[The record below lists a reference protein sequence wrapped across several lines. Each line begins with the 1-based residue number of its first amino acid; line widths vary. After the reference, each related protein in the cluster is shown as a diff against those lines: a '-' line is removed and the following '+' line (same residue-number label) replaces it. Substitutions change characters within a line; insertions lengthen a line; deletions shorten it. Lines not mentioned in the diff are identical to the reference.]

1 MTVPKNYV
9 PSWSSDLCTGLE
21 MSASSQYSLV
31 FGQIVLLGLVKKW
44 GEGGKNVYSG
54 ICQLMKELWKALD
67 YAHSHLFL
75 NSYLFCLQCYQRFQN
90 AAIQSIFSQETSW
103 PCGLFPLSQPP
114 LPSPF
119 HLPFVF
125 ITILSTTIFKNLKY
139 QATLCAALFFFLC
152 QRVPSRMMLNCSL
165 WTWRCF
171 EILLVVVFSL
181 SDGGF

>member
-1 MTVPKNYV
+1 
-9 PSWSSDLCTGLE
+9 
-21 MSASSQYSLV
+21 MSAGSRHGLV
-31 FGQIVLLGLVKKW
+31 FRQIVLLGSVRKRRGG
-44 GEGGKNVYSG
+44 GEAKECLFKNLSANEGV
-54 ICQLMKELWKALD
+54 MKSPGLCTQ
-67 YAHSHLFL
+67 SPFFL

-139 QATLCAALFFFLC
+139 QATLCAALFYYFFLH
-152 QRVPSRMMLNCSL
+152 QKVPSGAMLNRSL
-165 WTWRCF
+165 WARRCF
-171 EILLVVVFSL
+171 EMLLVVGFSL
-181 SDGGF
+181 SDDRFYIFGC